1 VSWHLTDAPT
11 CPALVTTGMFSSD
24 SVVYEWLNHTKDR
37 EQRRFE
43 DVPSTALLLELGEW
57 H

>member
-1 VSWHLTDAPT
+1 
-11 CPALVTTGMFSSD
+11 MFSSD